1 MGKIKKISIPK
12 SKKKRSKKQ
21 DKVHTDKKASKR
33 NALMGN
39 LKVKTKILLL
49 ALILISILIAVSSYN
64 ISGLNKI
71 NQSVQDLDAMVVPLV
86 NEISGVALN
95 QLGQT
100 AVYQEIVI
108 AQLQNDKNSV
118 IRLETEFVSMKLFV
132 EENLKNA
139 IKFTEVGM
147 TSNDPVVK
155 EKMTTF
161 NADLNEINDDYLAF
175 YYEVNEA
182 IKLIRAEKIDKYKKS
197 ATRIDNMQ
205 SLLTQQLNSF
215 NESVLMFSKEVSTE
229 LDQSSRSI
237 RQTTLTMTF
246 IGVLVSLIPIMI
258 IPNTITKPLRVIESH
273 LKCVATG
280 DLTVEIDKHYLKRKD
295 EIGVISVAIDNVI
308 QSVNRLVKQ
317 LQTSSVT
324 IVESSENLSNIASD
338 TTHSTNEIADAI
350 SDIAHGSSDQ
360 ARQTE
365 DGVQKINTLS
375 TNIDQVESV
384 TLEMSNVS
392 ESTKTLNNK
401 GMACLSQL
409 NDKTAESQNA
419 FSNIETSVLTVD
431 DSMGKIEE
439 ITATIQS
446 LSDQTNLLALNA
458 AIEAARAGDA
468 GKGFAVVA
476 DEVRKL
482 AVQSSRSADDIN
494 GLINEIKET
503 SQSAVKALNG
513 SKHTMDEQNK
523 VVSDTNAIF
532 EEIMTSINTLIDM
545 IANVTSSIDYM
556 SSMKDGIV
564 ETIHTISASAEE
576 ASASTEEISAS
587 TEEQLATME
596 EVSSFSETLNN
607 LANELQ
613 VNISKFKV

>member
-1 MGKIKKISIPK
+1 M
-12 SKKKRSKKQ
+12 
-21 DKVHTDKKASKR
+21 
-33 NALMGN
+33 
-39 LKVKTKILLL
+39 
-49 ALILISILIAVSSYN
+49 
-64 ISGLNKI
+64 
-71 NQSVQDLDAMVVPLV
+71 
-86 NEISGVALN
+86 
-95 QLGQT
+95 
-100 AVYQEIVI
+100 
-108 AQLQNDKNSV
+108 
-118 IRLETEFVSMKLFV
+118 
-132 EENLKNA
+132 
-139 IKFTEVGM
+139 
-147 TSNDPVVK
+147 
-155 EKMTTF
+155 
-161 NADLNEINDDYLAF
+161 
-175 YYEVNEA
+175 
-182 IKLIRAEKIDKYKKS
+182 
-197 ATRIDNMQ
+197 
-205 SLLTQQLNSF
+205 
-215 NESVLMFSKEVSTE
+215 
-229 LDQSSRSI
+229 
-237 RQTTLTMTF
+237 
-246 IGVLVSLIPIMI
+246 
-258 IPNTITKPLRVIESH
+258 
-273 LKCVATG
+273 
-280 DLTVEIDKHYLKRKD
+280 
-295 EIGVISVAIDNVI
+295 
-308 QSVNRLVKQ
+308 VKQ

-384 TLEMSNVS
+384 TIEMSNVS

-431 DSMGKIEE
+431 ESMGKIEE

-545 IANVTSSIDYM
+545 IANVTNSIDYM

-587 TEEQLATME
+587 TEEQLATMKKFLPL
-596 EVSSFSETLNN
+596 VKRSIIWQMSYKQIS
-607 LANELQ
+607 
-613 VNISKFKV
+613 VNSRYKQEQHKTRRTINKKILFLCLWFFMFLYWRVKRPQQCDLSLLGAVIICGLV